1 VTISA
6 HDLLHDAGLFRRAYP
21 DWPLGGP
28 APGYASPAPA
38 RFQPMLAVYAG
49 HPDDTRFVPLGASV
63 DLDGLAAI
71 LRSGEGGRYLRVRL
85 CVPGQPDAPLV
96 LCCEAGGWTLLRDG
110 AVVAEIKSSS
120 EGASR

>member
-1 VTISA
+1 MTAPVLDETA
-6 HDLLHDAGLFRRAYP
+6 DAARCASCGHL
-21 DWPLGGP
+21 
-28 APGYASPAPA
+28 PGCRCPEACEPPA
-38 RFQPMLAVYAG
+38 RFQPVLAVYAG
-49 HPDDTRFVPLGASV
+49 HPDDTRFIPLGASV

-110 AVVAEIKSSS
+110 AVLAEIKSSS
-120 EGASR
+120 EGESR